1 MSLSLYELLFCF
13 FLYSFGGWALEVC
26 YYSWRKRRFINPGFL
41 NGPFCPIYGIALV
54 WMLVG
59 FEELKGQYVFEF
71 LAFAIVGS
79 FLQFTAG
86 HILEKIFGRRWWD
99 YSGHRYNIDGLI
111 SPRMAVFWGAGSIVV
126 LKFVQPLVRLAVH
139 LIPGF
144 LGRLILILLTVIF
157 TADIIGTSAA
167 VRYWNKDVERS
178 KTSDRLEEF
187 TRGLRAMSRRIGL
200 WIYTRVRKRLERAEA
215 AKLAEEAAARLGES
229 VEKSDGT
236 EAAGAEKKVFAKG
249 CCFYKLVWL
258 FFIGA
263 FLGDITETIFCHAT
277 TGIWMSRSSVVYG
290 PFSIVWGMGVV
301 LLTATLYRFY
311 DREDRYIFMA
321 GTFLGGVYEYLC
333 SVFTELVFGTV
344 FWDYSKIPFNLGG
357 RINLLYCFFWGIAA
371 LVWLKL
377 FYPRFSAW
385 IEKIPV
391 KPGKIIS
398 WVLILFMAVNMVI
411 SSMALIRYVE
421 RNTAADASVGMSVDA
436 AVPAEEWENGDLSQ
450 WLDQKFPDQ
459 RMERIYPNVIIK

>member
-1 MSLSLYELLFCF
+1 MSLPLYELLYCF
-13 FLYSFGGWALEVC
+13 FLYSFAGWALEVC
-26 YYSWRKRRFINPGFL
+26 YYSWKKRKFVNPGFL
-41 NGPFCPIYGIALV
+41 NGPFCPIYGAALV
-54 WMLVG
+54 WMIVA
-59 FEELKGQYVFEF
+59 FPELKGRYLFEF
-71 LAFAIVGS
+71 LAFAIVAS
-79 FLQFTAG
+79 FLQFITG
-86 HILEKIFGRRWWD
+86 HILEKLFHRRWWD
-99 YSGHRYNIDGLI
+99 YSGHPHNIDGFVSL
-111 SPRMAVFWGAGSIVV
+111 RMAVLWGAGALVI
-126 LKFVQPLVRLAVH
+126 LKFAHPFVIMFIR

-144 LGRLILILLTVIF
+144 IGRLGLLALLVLLAVD
-157 TADIIGTSAA
+157 TAGTAVA
-167 VRYWNKDVERS
+167 VRYWNRNTGRIGEIN
-178 KTSDRLEEF
+178 E
-187 TRGLRAMSRRIGL
+187 GLQSLSRKIGL
-200 WIYTRVRKRLERAEA
+200 WLFSRVRRRLERAEA
-215 AKLAEEAAARLGES
+215 AKLAEEISAASRGGE
-229 VEKSDGT
+229 
-236 EAAGAEKKVFAKG
+236 AEVFAWG

-311 DREDRYIFMA
+311 DREDRYIFLA
-321 GTFLGGVYEYLC
+321 GTFLGGAYEYLC

-398 WVLILFMAVNMVI
+398 WVLILFMAANMAV
-411 SSMALIRYVE
+411 SSMALVRYVE
-421 RNTAADASVGMSVDA
+421 RNTPAGTA
-436 AVPAEEWENGDLSQ
+436 AEEMSQ
-450 WLDQKFPDQ
+450 ETRGLTRWLDVHFDDG
-459 RMERIYPNVIIK
+459 RMERIYPNVILK